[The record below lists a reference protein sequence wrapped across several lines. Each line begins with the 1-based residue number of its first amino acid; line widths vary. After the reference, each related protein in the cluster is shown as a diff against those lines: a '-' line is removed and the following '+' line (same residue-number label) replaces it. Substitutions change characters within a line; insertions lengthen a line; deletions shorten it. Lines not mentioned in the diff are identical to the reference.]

1 MKGEGGAVVGSRL
14 QSICTTQRAKVD
26 TLMPSGFFHTFR
38 TGRLPV
44 GLAVFERW
52 ERSEF
57 KNYFI
62 QGFVVRVLGV
72 ARIAR
77 VIAVGVAHHVTQ
89 RGVGRRFLLESE
101 ADRQVYLCFSAREPF
116 GAQGYAGWLLF
127 NVEPRPFNRGS

>member
-1 MKGEGGAVVGSRL
+1 MKHTHGPLCFVLERGPQFQADTAWQGRCFSRPFGVM
-14 QSICTTQRAKVD
+14 TR
-26 TLMPSGFFHTFR
+26 GR

-57 KNYFI
+57 NNYFI

-101 ADRQVYLCFSAREPF
+101 A
-116 GAQGYAGWLLF
+116 G
-127 NVEPRPFNRGS
+127 N